1 MGEFMPRNEKTD
13 GRSSRDAETD
23 SRDSAGTNDPAQG
36 ADETAG
42 RPNHIA
48 EWLASTTVW
57 VGVGGIG
64 IVLLLFALGQA
75 VGIPL
80 LSMAAEAVSSQTGR
94 WLVVALF
101 ALALIGLAERGI
113 SYT

>member
-1 MGEFMPRNEKTD
+1 MPRDEKTD
-13 GRSSRDAETD
+13 DRSSRDADTEPR
-23 SRDSAGTNDPAQG
+23 RDSAG
-36 ADETAG
+36 ADEHANGVDETTG
-42 RPNHIA
+42 RPNRIA

-57 VGVGGIG
+57 AGVGGIG
-64 IVLLLFALGQA
+64 IVLLLFALGKA

-101 ALALIGLAERGI
+101 ALALVGLAERGL
-113 SYT
+113 SYA

>member
-1 MGEFMPRNEKTD
+1 MGESMPRNEKTD
-13 GRSSRDAETD
+13 DRSSRGEETNPRDDAGPNE
-23 SRDSAGTNDPAQG
+23 RAQSAG
-36 ADETAG
+36 ETAG
-42 RPNHIA
+42 RPNRIA

-101 ALALIGLAERGI
+101 ALALVGLAERGI
-113 SYT
+113 SYA

>member
-1 MGEFMPRNEKTD
+1 MPRNEKTD
-13 GRSSRDAETD
+13 DRSSRDADTN
-23 SRDSAGTNDPAQG
+23 SRRDSGG
-36 ADETAG
+36 ADEHAPDVDETTG
-42 RPNHIA
+42 QPNRIA
-48 EWLASTTVW
+48 EWLASTAVW

-113 SYT
+113 SYA